1 MVFMAILNIFLPVF
15 YSVTVFLYGVA
26 FFKGTKYAETYKRF
40 FLIITLISHTVYLIL
55 RTIEFN
61 HPPITNVFELFSVIA
76 FSLSVA
82 YLYIEN
88 KTKVYST
95 GFFILSASLIFQLLS
110 TIFIKDL
117 INVPEVL
124 RSNLLGFHVV
134 SALLGFSAIT
144 ISAIYGFLYLMLYH
158 EIKSNQL
165 GIIYQRLPNLEIL
178 EEMNLTATFFG
189 FVLLT
194 IAIVI
199 GFIWLPMAFEKFSFY
214 DPKLIG
220 TIFIWI
226 LYGVGLTAN
235 RFAHW
240 RGKKIMWL
248 SILGF
253 IVSFLSMTVINMF
266 FSEFH
271 RFIR

>member
-1 MVFMAILNIFLPVF
+1 MTFLNILLPAL
-15 YSVTVFLYGVA
+15 YLSTLNLYGIS
-26 FFKGTKYAETYKRF
+26 FFRSTKFADNYKRF
-40 FLIITLISHTVYLIL
+40 FLIITLITHIIYLII
-55 RTIEFN
+55 RTIEFY
-61 HPPITNVFELFSVIA
+61 HPPITNVPEILSVIA
-76 FSLSVA
+76 FSLTAA
-82 YLYIEN
+82 YTYIEF

-95 GFFILSASLIFQLLS
+95 GFFILLMSFFFQLIS

-134 SALLGFSAIT
+134 SAILGFAAIT
-144 ISAIYGFLYLMLYH
+144 ISAIYGLLYLMLYH
-158 EIKSNQL
+158 EIKSNRL
-165 GIIYQRLPNLEIL
+165 GVIYQRLPNLEIL
-178 EEMNLTATFFG
+178 EGMNLTATFFG
-189 FVLLT
+189 FVLLS
-194 IAIVI
+194 IAIII
-199 GFIWLPMAFEKFSFY
+199 GFIWLPSAFENFSYF

-226 LYGVGLTAN
+226 LYAVGLTAN

-253 IVSFLSMTVINMF
+253 IVAFLSMTIINTF

-271 RFIR
+271 RFIQ

>member
-1 MVFMAILNIFLPVF
+1 MAILNILLPIF
-15 YSVTVFLYGVA
+15 YLISVYLYGLA
-26 FFKGTKYAETYKRF
+26 FFKGTKFSEKYKRI
-40 FLIITLISHTVYLIL
+40 FLIVTLTCHTIYLIL
-55 RTIEFN
+55 RTIKFN
-61 HPPITNVFELFSVIA
+61 HPPITNVFEIFSVVA
-76 FSLSVA
+76 FSLTLA
-82 YLYIEN
+82 YLYIEHR
-88 KTKVYST
+88 TKVYST
-95 GFFILSASLIFQLLS
+95 GFFILLASLIFQLLS
-110 TIFIKDL
+110 TIFIRDL

-124 RSNLLGFHVV
+124 RSNLLGFHVI

-144 ISAIYGFLYLMLYH
+144 ISAIYGILYLMLYH
-158 EIKSNQL
+158 EIKSNRL
-165 GIIYQRLPNLEIL
+165 GVIYQRLPNLEIL

-194 IAIVI
+194 IAIAI
-199 GFIWLPMAFEKFSFY
+199 GFIWLPTAFEKFSYY

-220 TIFIWI
+220 TVFIWI
-226 LYGVGLTAN
+226 LYAVGLIAN

-253 IVSFLSMTVINMF
+253 IIAFLSMTVVNMF

-271 RFIR
+271 KFIH